1 MVSEGGGGGDGGDGY
16 GGGGMGYVLFSIRFP
31 WICTQQLYYI
41 SLRFIFY
48 FLFFFYVVVAVGFCV
63 LIWAIFY
70 IAKH

>member
-1 MVSEGGGGGDGGDGY
+1 MVSEGGGGGDGGY

-48 FLFFFYVVVAVGFCV
+48 FSFMLLLLVFVF
-63 LIWAIFY
+63 
-70 IAKH
+70 